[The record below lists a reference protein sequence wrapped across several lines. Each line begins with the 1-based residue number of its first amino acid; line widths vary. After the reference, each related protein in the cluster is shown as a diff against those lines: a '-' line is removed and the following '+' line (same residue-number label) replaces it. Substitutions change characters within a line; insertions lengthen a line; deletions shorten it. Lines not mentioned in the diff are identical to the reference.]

1 MLVSRIEKGGK
12 KNGSIVDGNSKHRLC
27 GQTE

>member
-1 MLVSRIEKGGK
+1 MLLSRIEKGGK
-12 KNGSIVDGNSKHRLC
+12 KNGSVGDGNSKNRLC

>member
-1 MLVSRIEKGGK
+1 MLFSKIEKGGK
-12 KNGSIVDGNSKHRLC
+12 KNGSIGDGDSKHRIC